1 MEARATHKPRT
12 FLRVTQLVAF
22 LALAAY
28 ALHVGVGFGGEG
40 MAKFFEAYLYNGL
53 VLLAAGS
60 CILRGI
66 RVRGHRAAWLVL
78 GSGLVMWAAAEI
90 YNTFWLAKLDEPPY
104 PSLSDAFWL
113 AFYPAVYCALILL
126 VRERMHEARA
136 SLWLDGL
143 VAALAVTAI
152 GEVTVFHTVAEASTA
167 EGLATPL
174 QVATDLA
181 YPIADMLMLAL
192 VMGVFA
198 LTAWRPGRA
207 WTMIGLGLTAA
218 AVADCIYAFQASK
231 GSYVEGTWLDALWPA
246 ATLLVGFAAWEPT
259 GSKGGN
265 IRLSGWRMLVLPVA
279 FSLPSLGLL
288 VYDHW
293 ATVDGAAVLLA
304 ALCMLA
310 VIVRTAMTFG
320 ENMRMLSSSRH
331 EAMTDALTGLG
342 NRRRLMAD
350 LDREFEHIDPASPRA
365 LAIFDLDGFKRYNDN
380 FGHPAGDALLAR
392 LGRNL
397 EGAIRPYGRAYRLGG
412 DEFCALV
419 ATDAPGA
426 EAIVAA
432 AQVALSE
439 QGKGFVVTASYG
451 TVLLPFEAT
460 DTSTA
465 MQIADQRL
473 YGHKGERRSTQIG
486 QQTRDVLMQM
496 LQERHPDLHVHLDE
510 VAALALA
517 VGRRLKLNSEQLDEI
532 ARAAELHDV
541 GKMAI
546 PDEILNK
553 PGPLDETEFGFI
565 RQHTIVGERV
575 LAAAP
580 ALAPVAKLVRSSHE
594 SWDGSGYPDGLAGEA
609 IPLGARVIAVCDAFH
624 AMTSERPYQAAVSPE
639 KAVDELRRCAGTHF
653 DPQVVDAICAE
664 LVAGTLPTPADTPRM
679 LDMPALHLPED
690 LAAPRG

>member
-1 MEARATHKPRT
+1 MSE
-12 FLRVTQLVAF
+12 
-22 LALAAY
+22 
-28 ALHVGVGFGGEG
+28 
-40 MAKFFEAYLYNGL
+40 FFNSYLYNGL
-53 VLLAAGS
+53 VLVAAAS
-60 CILRGI
+60 CIVRAI
-66 RVRGHRAAWLVL
+66 RVRDHRGAWLVL
-78 GSGLVMWAAAEI
+78 GAGLAMWSAAEI
-90 YNTFWLAKLDEPPY
+90 YNTFWLAKLEEPPY

-113 AFYPAVYCALILL
+113 AFYPATYCAMILL
-126 VRERMHEARA
+126 VRERMQEARA

-181 YPIADMLMLAL
+181 YPIADMIMLAL

-218 AVADCIYAFQASK
+218 AVADCVYAYQASK
-231 GSYVEGTWLDALWPA
+231 GAYVEGTVLDALWPA

-259 GSKGGN
+259 ASRSGSEL
-265 IRLSGWRMLVLPVA
+265 RLGGWRMLVLPVA
-279 FSLPSLGLL
+279 FALPSLGVL
-288 VYDHW
+288 VWGHW
-293 ATVDGAAVLLA
+293 HPIDGAAVTLA
-304 ALCMLA
+304 GACLLA

-331 EAMTDALTGLG
+331 EALTDALTGLG

-350 LDREFEHIDPASPRA
+350 LAKELDGIDPATPRA
-365 LAIFDLDGFKRYNDN
+365 LALFDLDGFKRYNDN

-397 EGAIRPYGRAYRLGG
+397 QSAVRPYGRAYRLGG

-419 ATDAPGA
+419 DTDAPGT

-432 AQVALSE
+432 ATVALSE
-439 QGKGFVVTASYG
+439 QGQGFVVTASHG
-451 TVLLPFEAT
+451 MVLLPHEAT
-460 DTSTA
+460 DTSAA

-473 YGHKGERRSTQIG
+473 YGHKGSRRSTQIG

-496 LQERHPDLHVHLDE
+496 LQERHPELHVHLDE
-510 VAALALA
+510 VAALANA
-517 VGRRLKLNSEQLDEI
+517 VGRRMQLTPEQLDEL

-553 PGPLDETEFGFI
+553 PGPLDDTELGFI

-594 SWDGSGYPDGLAGEA
+594 NWDGSGYPDGLAGED
-609 IPLGARVIAVCDAFH
+609 IPLGARIIAVCDAFH
-624 AMTSERPYQAAVSPE
+624 AMTSERPYQAAVTAEDSV
-639 KAVDELRRCAGTHF
+639 AELRRCAGTHL
-653 DPQVVDAICAE
+653 DPTVVDAICAE
-664 LVAGTLPTPADTPRM
+664 VEAGTLPVPSAERPVVHD
-679 LDMPALHLPED
+679 LPALHLPAD
-690 LAAPRG
+690 LAALRGT